1 VGEGKA
7 TAVNSGFFFA
17 WFMNLILD
25 LLGSLDEGKM
35 QNQCFQ
41 PFSRSLL
48 NEKFL
53 IEFAPLPY
61 PLKFAP

>member
-1 VGEGKA
+1 MGECKA
-7 TAVNSGFFFA
+7 TVTSSGFFFA

-25 LLGSLDEGKM
+25 LLGSLDEGKL
-35 QNQCFQ
+35 QNQS
-41 PFSRSLL
+41 FSYSQEALL

-61 PLKFAP
+61 TLKFAP

>member
-1 VGEGKA
+1 VGECKA
-7 TAVNSGFFFA
+7 TGCNSGFFFA

-25 LLGSLDEGKM
+25 LLGSLDETKM
-35 QNQCFQ
+35 QNQS
-41 PFSRSLL
+41 FSYSQKALL

>member
-1 VGEGKA
+1 VGECKA
-7 TAVNSGFFFA
+7 TASNSGFFFA

-25 LLGSLDEGKM
+25 LLGSLDEAKI
-35 QNQCFQ
+35 QNQY
-41 PFSRSLL
+41 FSYSQKALL

>member
-1 VGEGKA
+1 
-7 TAVNSGFFFA
+7 
-17 WFMNLILD
+17 MNLILD
-25 LLGSLDEGKM
+25 LLGSLDEGKL
-35 QNQCFQ
+35 QNQS
-41 PFSRSLL
+41 FSYSQEALL

>member
-1 VGEGKA
+1 MKGKWKINA
-7 TAVNSGFFFA
+7 
-17 WFMNLILD
+17 
-25 LLGSLDEGKM
+25 
-35 QNQCFQ
+35 
-41 PFSRSLL
+41 FSHSQEALL